1 MAFNAGQYQR
11 AVSGQQQAAG
21 ALQKGRSKAAGS
33 QIQGQEFS
41 LNEQVKYANKQE
53 KAGSIFGNW
62 KKGVG
67 MLAGLAA
74 IAVGAG
80 PLAAAMLAGGGTFMG
95 GKYGK
100 KKAKEKLGE
109 SKFFKGTTADTM
121 DYMDK
126 DIVKSS
132 VMSAAM
138 AAGGAHLRDVQAAKF
153 RPESGSVPIDEK
165 SLEGWVNPQTGVQG
179 TVQEYDALVKS
190 RQAAYTQGG
199 NLRPEYT
206 GTMVG
211 DVGNEAQTMDVY
223 SPLRDK
229 TVKVPVG
236 SRELPNPQDYMHDG
250 YDSFLQSR
258 GDELY
263 GSGLGRKIYE
273 GGEKLF
279 GGEAFGSAGQN
290 LGFAGKGAMEW
301 GKSMVGNQFSRSTS
315 LYDLLNKANTAK
327 NIYKKATR

>member
-1 MAFNAGQYQR
+1 
-11 AVSGQQQAAG
+11 
-21 ALQKGRSKAAGS
+21 
-33 QIQGQEFS
+33 
-41 LNEQVKYANKQE
+41 
-53 KAGSIFGNW
+53 
-62 KKGVG
+62 
-67 MLAGLAA
+67 
-74 IAVGAG
+74 
-80 PLAAAMLAGGGTFMG
+80 
-95 GKYGK
+95 
-100 KKAKEKLGE
+100 
-109 SKFFKGTTADTM
+109 
-121 DYMDK
+121 
-126 DIVKSS
+126 
-132 VMSAAM
+132 MSAAM

-199 NLRPEYT
+199 PVSGGELRPEYT
-206 GTMVG
+206 GTMQGAGGGEELMQV
-211 DVGNEAQTMDVY
+211 D
-223 SPLRDK
+223 SPLLGITRAIQ
-229 TVKVPVG
+229 VP

-250 YDSFLQSR
+250 YESFLQSR

-263 GSGLGRKIYE
+263 GSGLGRKMYE

-279 GGEAFGSAGQN
+279 GGQAFGTAGQN